1 MKVSSA
7 RGETNTRIS
16 CRSIGPG
23 PLETPKDQ
31 NWGAVR
37 GCRDGLMG
45 WKRGGCL
52 GGLGSVCPF
61 YSILNLNLFFARLL
75 LLAEVLSVLVN
86 AINDRL
92 HTEVFV
98 ISVW

>member
-1 MKVSSA
+1 
-7 RGETNTRIS
+7 
-16 CRSIGPG
+16 
-23 PLETPKDQ
+23 
-31 NWGAVR
+31 
-37 GCRDGLMG
+37 MG

-86 AINDRL
+86 AIDDRL